1 MKKALAI
8 VAITLIHGCSVAQ
21 LADDDNKR
29 LGSQMMAE
37 QINNNGP
44 RGFEAHFNTGIENL
58 KHAYA
63 FPAKM
68 YYARTAFERAAILAK
83 DEPLF
88 YFMSGYTHY
97 ELGNYQA
104 AYRAFIDGAL
114 LEGSADGWWLA
125 SIAAIAEGHEN
136 LAEALYQKGSKA
148 KKHHSDDLK
157 SFIVQLYER
166 PERSTDIRTTIGL
179 TEGLYFKCLARSDVA
194 QLDNF
199 NSINCDSELMIEFFI
214 VERSLTAGSDIGQDL
229 LNNLSLQTNASLL
242 DRNQLVSDDG
252 QKSRSESS
260 SLTVDIPF
268 FNYSLGLANVAS
280 MGVTTT
286 ATPKSWLA
294 LEKSLK
300 INSGETIS
308 LVSQGDDIDSGLEK
322 SHGLTIEASLNSF
335 DRDGANLDIQ
345 LEISD
350 LSPPLYIDGF
360 LRLVSKEAGL
370 ETVGT
375 VQFDFPFIVGTINS
389 REDTEQSAGQK
400 GLRKIP
406 FFKNIFENVKTSTN
420 RRELI
425 IIGKI
430 TPPVGVLSRQEID
443 FGRSLS
449 VYNIK
454 IRENVRRAALFHAMP
469 NMIEIMGINKL
480 IQSEPLTLKETL
492 ISKPS

>member
-8 VAITLIHGCSVAQ
+8 VATTLIHGCSVAQ

-29 LGSQMMAE
+29 LGSPMMAE

-58 KHAYA
+58 KQAYA

-68 YYARTAFERAAILAK
+68 YYARTAFERAAVLAK

-88 YFMSGYTHY
+88 YFMSGFTHY
-97 ELGNYQA
+97 ELENYQA

-114 LEGSADGWWLA
+114 LEESADGWWLA

-136 LAEALYQKGSKA
+136 LAEALYQRGSKA

-157 SFIVQLYER
+157 SYMVQLYEL
-166 PERSTDIRTTIGL
+166 PEKSTDIRTTIGL
-179 TEGLYFKCLARSDVA
+179 MEGLYFKCSSRSDVA
-194 QLDNF
+194 QVDNF
-199 NSINCDSELMIEFFI
+199 NSINCDSELMVEFFL

-229 LNNLSLQTNASLL
+229 LNNLSLQTGTTLL
-242 DRNQLVSDDG
+242 NRNQSVSDDG

-268 FNYSLGLANVAS
+268 FNYSLGLANVS
-280 MGVTTT
+280 SIGITTT

-300 INSGETIS
+300 INSEETIS
-308 LVSQGDDIDSGLEK
+308 IMSRGEDLDSGLER

-345 LEISD
+345 LELSD
-350 LSPPLYIDGF
+350 LSPPLYINGYTA
-360 LRLVSKEAGL
+360 LVTKEAGL
-370 ETVGT
+370 ETAGT
-375 VQFDFPFIVGTINS
+375 AQFNFPFIVGTINF
-389 REDTEQSAGQK
+389 REDTEQSSGQK
-400 GLRKIP
+400 ELRKIP
-406 FFKNIFENVKTSTN
+406 FLKNIFENVKTSSN
-420 RRELI
+420 RKELI

-430 TPPVGVLSRQEID
+430 SPPVGVLSRQEID
-443 FGRSLS
+443 FGQSLS
-449 VYNIK
+449 SYNIE
-454 IRENVRRAALFHAMP
+454 IRKNVRRAALFHAMP
-469 NMIEIMGINKL
+469 NMSEIMGINKL
-480 IQSEPLTLKETL
+480 IQSEPHALKETL
-492 ISKPS
+492 IKKPN